1 MESIW
6 SSPLGMINLHIHEQ
20 CWITISNSPCKITNL
35 RNNNPVCC
43 ILSYF
48 PPEFEHYWRYVW
60 THFKFSPSLSRCR
73 TNNWMQNLSST
84 DTHKKKKKII
94 LIVAAPSTLVNASH
108 YHGFYDK
115 TELTP
120 SSHCVVVY
128 HRNSKHGWIYK
139 ELTQVLGTGTLVLNS
154 DCWHRKSLQLDWFT
168 FNFYISWTILKENVA
183 RASSLS
189 CR

>member
-1 MESIW
+1 MHKFRKNSQANLNQLYANKRPWLRLFRSRLHASWAPIHTTEQEILKLPLLAFIVFAEFTEIHILLSFFTHRMESIW
-6 SSPLGMINLHIHEQ
+6 SSPLGMINLHKHEQ

-84 DTHKKKKKII
+84 DTHKKKKK
-94 LIVAAPSTLVNASH
+94 
-108 YHGFYDK
+108 
-115 TELTP
+115 EL
-120 SSHCVVVY
+120 
-128 HRNSKHGWIYK
+128 
-139 ELTQVLGTGTLVLNS
+139 
-154 DCWHRKSLQLDWFT
+154 
-168 FNFYISWTILKENVA
+168 
-183 RASSLS
+183 SSLLLHPAL
-189 CR
+189 